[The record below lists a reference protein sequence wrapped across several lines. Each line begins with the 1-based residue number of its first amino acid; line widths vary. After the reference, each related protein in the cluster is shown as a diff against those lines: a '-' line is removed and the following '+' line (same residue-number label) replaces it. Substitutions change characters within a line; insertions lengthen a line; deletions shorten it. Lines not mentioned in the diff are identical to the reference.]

1 MNPLGE
7 HDTLDT
13 DGDGEDIGAI
23 ESVLDAFKI
32 GAVDAISGLE
42 RSAARIKAREEATQ

>member
-23 ESVLDAFKI
+23 ESVLEDY
-32 GAVDAISGLE
+32 GMEGE
-42 RSAARIKAREEATQ
+42 